1 MIIPINHPIAQIKLS
16 ILRDKNTN
24 PDLFRKS
31 LEELSYIF
39 VFYCFEKAELETLT
53 IQTPL
58 DETIGFKLKEKYIII
73 PILRA
78 GLGLLPAFTK
88 LIPDIIVGIIGLS
101 RDENTLEPTQYY
113 TNLPSNLSDFVAIIL
128 EPMIATGGSIRKA
141 IEILIQRKAQKIKV
155 CSIIAYEKSIIELNE
170 KFPFVEFFVLSI
182 DKSLNSRGYIVPGL
196 GDAGDRTFGTLIN
209 SQVYIKGNQY

>member
-1 MIIPINHPIAQIKLS
+1 MIIPINHPIAQTKLS
-16 ILRDKNTN
+16 ILRNKDTS

-39 VFYCFEKAELETLT
+39 VFYCFEKAEMESIM

-58 DETIGFKLKEKYIII
+58 DKATGYKLKEKYIVI

-113 TNLPSNLSDFVAIIL
+113 TNLPSTLSDFSGIIL
-128 EPMIATGGSIRKA
+128 EPMIATGGSINKA
-141 IEILIQRKAQKIKV
+141 IEILIQRKIPKIKV
-155 CSIIAYEKSIIELNE
+155 CSIIAYEKSIIKLNE

-182 DKSLNSRGYIVPGL
+182 DKSLNSQGYIVPGL

-209 SQVYIKGNQY
+209 SKADITRK